1 MFINRDRKMI
11 YVFYKE
17 NIRLPVYMYWPID
30 INNDLNNIFIH
41 PLDGFTGHLSFKQA
55 YVS

>member
-1 MFINRDRKMI
+1 MFINRESKLL
-11 YVFYKE
+11 YGFYKE
-17 NIRLPVYMYWPID
+17 NIRLPVYMYWLID
-30 INNDLNNIFIH
+30 TNNGLNNIFIH